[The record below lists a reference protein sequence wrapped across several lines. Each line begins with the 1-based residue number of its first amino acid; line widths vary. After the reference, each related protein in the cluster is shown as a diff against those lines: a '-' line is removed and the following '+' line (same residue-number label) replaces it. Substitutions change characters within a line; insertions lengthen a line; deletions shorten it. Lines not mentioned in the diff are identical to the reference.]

1 MNAIVVEDFEKTP
14 LYRQFAEPEASEG
27 EWKVAVS
34 ATTLSPLVRLIA
46 QGKHYSGSKQ
56 LPFVPGMDGV
66 GRLPDGRR
74 VYFLFPRNPFGS
86 MAEFCVVHS
95 KWCVGIPDNVDDVTA
110 ASVANSGASSWIA
123 LTHRAEFRAGQTVM
137 INGATGSA
145 GQLAV
150 RIAKH
155 LGAAKVIA
163 TGRNPQKLEALGNE
177 GADLTI
183 SLEQAHDS
191 LAADYEREFRQGVDI
206 VLDYLGGHR
215 AEDIINAATKGRGS
229 KNGESRVK
237 FVQIGGVAGKSITV
251 DTNRLR
257 SSGLE
262 LIGSG
267 LGAFSVDTA
276 IRCAG
281 ELMSAISPARLSLAV
296 RHLAFADVEEAWADA
311 SENHKVVL
319 RPA

>member
-1 MNAIVVEDFEKTP
+1 
-14 LYRQFAEPEASEG
+14 
-27 EWKVAVS
+27 
-34 ATTLSPLVRLIA
+34 
-46 QGKHYSGSKQ
+46 
-56 LPFVPGMDGV
+56 MDGV
-66 GRLPDGRR
+66 GLLPDGSR

-86 MAEFCVVHS
+86 MAEFCVVPS
-95 KWCVGIPDNVDDVTA
+95 KWCVAVPDAVDDVTA
-110 ASVANSGASSWIA
+110 AVVSNSGSSSWIA
-123 LTHRAEFRAGQTVM
+123 LTNRAEFRAGQTVL

-145 GQLAV
+145 GRLAV

-155 LGAAKVIA
+155 LGASKVIA
-163 TGRNPQKLEALGNE
+163 TGRNPQKLEALKNE
-177 GADLTI
+177 GADVTI
-183 SLEQAHDS
+183 SLEQADDL
-191 LAADYEREFRQGVDI
+191 LAVAYERAFEQDVDV

-215 AEDIINAATKGRGS
+215 AEEIISAATKGRGS

-237 FVQIGGVAGKSITV
+237 FVQIGGVAGKSIHV

-281 ELMSAISPARLSLAV
+281 ELMLAIGPARLSLPV
-296 RHLAFADVEEAWADA
+296 REFTFADVEEAWTDM
-311 SENHKVVL
+311 SESHKVVF
-319 RPA
+319 RQA